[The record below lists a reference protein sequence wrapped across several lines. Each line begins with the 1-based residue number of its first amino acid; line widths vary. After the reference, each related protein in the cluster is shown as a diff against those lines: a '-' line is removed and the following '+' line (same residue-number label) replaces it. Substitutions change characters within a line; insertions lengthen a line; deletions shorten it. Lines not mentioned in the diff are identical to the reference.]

1 MDRQLFQMQP
11 LSIFQVQRLLR
22 HFNSSVLLFE
32 LYTNIFFNYTETL
45 YFPRR
50 HAVLTGVAL
59 IPVVKFYIYLET
71 EEP

>member
-22 HFNSSVLLFE
+22 HFNSSILPFE

-45 YFPRR
+45 YFPWR
-50 HAVLTGVAL
+50 HAVLTGAAL
-59 IPVVKFYIYLET
+59 IPVVKFYIYLEM